1 VGRFGDSAPNQLQGC
16 QMSKYLTGYSLHCKN
31 QAATYDYFVFNLSL
45 SYAYLD
51 TRKQIAWRHIFINH
65 FSIFFK
71 SMSPTK
77 VTDLLH
83 DRLCKQ
89 GISWGGGAFITIN
102 GCRGVTLLLSPNLG
116 GPSKTS
122 KVSCAIL

>member
-77 VTDLLH
+77 VIY
-83 DRLCKQ
+83 CMIACVNKAFP
-89 GISWGGGAFITIN
+89 GGGAFITIN
-102 GCRGVTLLLSPNLG
+102 GCRGATLLLSPDLG
-116 GPSKTS
+116 SPSKTS